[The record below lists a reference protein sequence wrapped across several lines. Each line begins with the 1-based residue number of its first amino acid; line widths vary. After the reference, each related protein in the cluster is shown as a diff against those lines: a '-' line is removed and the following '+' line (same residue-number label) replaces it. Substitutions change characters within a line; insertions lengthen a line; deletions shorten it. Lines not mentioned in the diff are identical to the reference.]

1 VKLSI
6 AIGRYDRTLPLI
18 DGRVRVEGCEASV
31 ESPPLNRV
39 FARAF
44 DEGAWDVAEL
54 SCSNFLYLSA
64 ENRCRYLGLPIFP
77 SRMFRHSAIYVARD
91 RGIQNPEDL
100 AGRVVG
106 TREYSMTAALVA
118 RGILQDEYGLR
129 PEQMRW
135 RCGPL
140 DTADSRPVI
149 RVRPPGI
156 ELQVIPEGA
165 NLTDLLL
172 AGKIDALFAH
182 RPPRAFTAGDPRI
195 GRLFADPQA
204 AEQASY
210 ARSGVFPIMHL
221 VGIRKELAGDAVLC
235 LAVCKAFEDARRLA
249 FHELEAHDALPVAL
263 PWVEAALAQARAALG
278 ENYWPYGLAANR
290 KALDTIARYSHEQG
304 IAPRRLSPEE
314 LIAPVAH
321 HWVP

>member
-1 VKLSI
+1 MKLSI
-6 AIGRYDRTLPLI
+6 AIGRYDRTQPLL
-18 DGRVRVEGCEASV
+18 DGRVQVAGCEASI

-64 ENRCRYLGLPIFP
+64 EGRCRYVGLPVFP
-77 SRMFRHSAIYVARD
+77 SRMFRHSAIYVARG
-91 RGIQNPEDL
+91 RGIEKPADL
-100 AGRVVG
+100 DGRVVG

-118 RGILQDEYGLR
+118 RGVLQDEYGLR
-129 PEQMRW
+129 AGSMRW

-140 DTADSRPVI
+140 DAVDARPVI
-149 RVRPPGI
+149 RVRPPGV
-156 ELQVIPEGA
+156 ELQMIPDGA

-172 AGKIDALFAH
+172 AGEIDALFAH
-182 RPPRAFTAGDPRI
+182 RPPQAFTAGDPRI

-204 AEQASY
+204 VEQASY
-210 ARSGVFPIMHL
+210 ALSGVFPIMHL
-221 VGIRKELAGDAVLC
+221 VGIRRELAGDAALC
-235 LAVCKAFEDARRLA
+235 LAVCRAFEEARRLA

-278 ENYWPYGLAANR
+278 TDYWPYGLAANR
-290 KALDTIARYSHEQG
+290 KALDTLARHSHEQG
-304 IAPRRLSPEE
+304 IAPRRLSAEE
-314 LIAPVAH
+314 LIARVVH
-321 HWVP
+321 DWVP